1 MINMKGEGNYYH
13 CNLKQDFRKEIGKIK
28 LKLKVLSL
36 VSVLMPNNTF
46 FSYNIPFSMCCGN
59 VIID

>member
-28 LKLKVLSL
+28 TETKGPQFGLCSDAK
-36 VSVLMPNNTF
+36 
-46 FSYNIPFSMCCGN
+46 
-59 VIID
+59 